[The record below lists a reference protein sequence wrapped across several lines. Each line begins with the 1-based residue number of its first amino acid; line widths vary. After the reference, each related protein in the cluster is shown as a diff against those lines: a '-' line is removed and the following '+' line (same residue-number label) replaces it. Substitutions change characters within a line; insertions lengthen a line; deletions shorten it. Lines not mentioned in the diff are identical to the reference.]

1 VDTASLVCDFLGFR
15 LHSPLVLASGIIG
28 VSAAQMARAA
38 QAGAGMVTA
47 KSCGPTPRPGHPNP
61 VALDWGG
68 GLLNAIGLT
77 NPGAEHEAV
86 LLAETKRRL
95 APLGVPLIASIFA
108 GTVEEFGQVA
118 AIVAQARPDLIEIN
132 ISCPNVG
139 DEFGTPFAGTA
150 ESAAAVTAAVLRALA
165 RSGDRPE
172 LAIEARS
179 GDRPEP
185 VVLRALARS
194 GDRPELAIEA
204 RSGDRPEPVVLRA
217 LARSGDRPELAIEAR
232 SGDRPELAIDRSE
245 LVPSPFVAVKLAPN
259 VPDIARIAC
268 AVVEAGADAI
278 TAVNTMPGMV
288 IDAASGW
295 PVLSNKVGGISG
307 PALKPIALR
316 AVFEIAQAVP
326 HVPIIGTGGVST
338 GQDAAEMLMAGATV
352 VGVGSAVWHRGV
364 DVFGQINAELAAFMA
379 QHGYPSV
386 ASLRRV
392 SIQRG

>member
-1 VDTASLVCDFLGFR
+1 MTTTPLACDFMGWQ

-28 VSAAQMARAA
+28 TSASLMARAA
-38 QAGAGMVTA
+38 RAGAGMVTA
-47 KSCGPTPRPGHPNP
+47 KSCGPTPRAGHPNP

-118 AIVAQARPDLIEIN
+118 AIVAQAQPDLIEVN

-139 DEFGTPFAGTA
+139 DEFGTPFAGTP
-150 ESAAAVTAAVLRALA
+150 ESAAAVTASVRRALPPLPLGEG
-165 RSGDRPE
+165 RGEGLPPLPLGEGRIPIS
-172 LAIEARS
+172 I
-179 GDRPEP
+179 
-185 VVLRALARS
+185 
-194 GDRPELAIEA
+194 
-204 RSGDRPEPVVLRA
+204 
-217 LARSGDRPELAIEAR
+217 
-232 SGDRPELAIDRSE
+232 
-245 LVPSPFVAVKLAPN
+245 KLAPN
-259 VPDIARIAC
+259 VPDIARIAR
-268 AVVEAGADAI
+268 AVVAAGADAI

-288 IDAASGW
+288 IDAASGR
-295 PVLSNKVGGISG
+295 PVLSNKVGGVSG

-316 AVFEIAQAVP
+316 AVFEIAQAVN
-326 HVPIIGTGGVST
+326 VPIIGTGGVST

-352 VGVGSAVWHRGV
+352 VGVGSAVWRRGG

-379 QHGYPSV
+379 EHGYPSA

-392 SIQRG
+392 SIERG